1 MFYIMLHIF
10 NIVTSMDFSFKEK
23 IVIASLGGTL
33 LMPGWHIYYVFSN
46 LTLAANDALSVSDL
60 VGTIV
65 FIVILK
71 TIIQS
76 FTAVRNE
83 RGLEVK
89 KIN

>member
-10 NIVTSMDFSFKEK
+10 NIATSIDVSFKEK

-33 LMPGWHIYYVFSN
+33 LMPGWYIYYVFSS

-60 VGTIV
+60 VATIV